1 MRIAVNALTNQL
13 SSAYYDANGNVTSG
27 AGATLAYDVSNRLE
41 YAQETGGGI
50 EYYGYAPDNKRV
62 FRQLA
67 SGQQQLTFYGARG
80 EKLGVYQISG
90 GAASLISQYVWFGK
104 KLIFDGNPVY
114 PDRLGTNRSSGASY
128 TSYSTFLG
136 TAGAPSRY
144 LPYGEELTSTPND
157 HMKFGTYTRD
167 SYTGLDYADQRYYA
181 STYGRFN
188 TTDPSA
194 KSAKSDTPRS
204 WNRYAYV
211 QGDPANRKDPR
222 GLDICDDDPDY
233 CDGFF
238 QDPYGENDG
247 TSFSLPCGTFTLNQ
261 IDSDPD
267 IGTYCLGPGVTPAQV
282 APGQSGSSAA
292 SPCQN
297 WGCMPAAETQAL
309 ADLAKP
315 DCAKLFNGHDPSAV
329 LQAIIAG
336 TQYGNVSFN
345 LQSPIVAATT
355 QLKYAITGN
364 WRRKRTVKTATIN
377 INTYSDPNGVYWN
390 TGNAANNAIT
400 LIHELGHVFDWEFG
414 SSSTTIVYDAN
425 PDGTPNNQA
434 EAANAAALVPCEQ

>member
-1 MRIAVNALTNQL
+1 MIVAKFGVAQLGPSGNFLSPAGGIQYNYSATQNNGQITQAVDTITGETIGYQYDQLKRLTSASSTPNRVQPRAVVLTETFQYDGFGNLTAKVLNGTTQAIAVNAATNQL

-167 SYTGLDYADQRYYA
+167 SYTGLDYADQRYL
-181 STYGRFN
+181 RQ
-188 TTDPSA
+188 
-194 KSAKSDTPRS
+194 
-204 WNRYAYV
+204 YV
-211 QGDPANRKDPR
+211 R
-222 GLDICDDDPDY
+222 
-233 CDGFF
+233 
-238 QDPYGENDG
+238 
-247 TSFSLPCGTFTLNQ
+247 
-261 IDSDPD
+261 
-267 IGTYCLGPGVTPAQV
+267 QV
-282 APGQSGSSAA
+282 Q
-292 SPCQN
+292 
-297 WGCMPAAETQAL
+297 
-309 ADLAKP
+309 
-315 DCAKLFNGHDPSAV
+315 
-329 LQAIIAG
+329 
-336 TQYGNVSFN
+336 
-345 LQSPIVAATT
+345 
-355 QLKYAITGN
+355 
-364 WRRKRTVKTATIN
+364 
-377 INTYSDPNGVYWN
+377 
-390 TGNAANNAIT
+390 
-400 LIHELGHVFDWEFG
+400 
-414 SSSTTIVYDAN
+414 
-425 PDGTPNNQA
+425 
-434 EAANAAALVPCEQ
+434 

>member
-1 MRIAVNALTNQL
+1 MLNGTTTPIAVNAATNQL
-13 SSAYYDANGNVTSG
+13 SSAYYDANGNMTSG

-181 STYGRFN
+181 STYGRFATADSSGVN
-188 TTDPSA
+188 LDPSDPA
-194 KSAKSDTPRS
+194 S
-204 WNRYAYV
+204 WNMYSYTE
-211 QGDPANRKDPR
+211 GDPINYYDPT
-222 GLDICDDDPDY
+222 GLA
-233 CDGFF
+233 
-238 QDPYGENDG
+238 
-247 TSFSLPCGTFTLNQ
+247 TTCGDSIWTQTGQTLNS
-261 IDSDPD
+261 I
-267 IGTYCLGPGVTPAQV
+267 V
-282 APGQSGSSAA
+282 QSGSNLALV
-292 SPCQN
+292 
-297 WGCMPAAETQAL
+297 AETI
-309 ADLAKP
+309 
-315 DCAKLFNGHDPSAV
+315 FTESAQSTTT
-329 LQAIIAG
+329 LGSEEMGAIGAVIMNRW
-336 TQYGNVSFN
+336 QRN
-345 LQSPIVAATT
+345 
-355 QLKYAITGN
+355 
-364 WRRKRTVKTATIN
+364 
-377 INTYSDPNGVYWN
+377 PNGDRW
-390 TGNAANNAIT
+390 IT
-400 LIHELGHVFDWEFG
+400 PSG
-414 SSSTTIVYDAN
+414 S
-425 PDGTPNNQA
+425 
-434 EAANAAALVPCEQ
+434 